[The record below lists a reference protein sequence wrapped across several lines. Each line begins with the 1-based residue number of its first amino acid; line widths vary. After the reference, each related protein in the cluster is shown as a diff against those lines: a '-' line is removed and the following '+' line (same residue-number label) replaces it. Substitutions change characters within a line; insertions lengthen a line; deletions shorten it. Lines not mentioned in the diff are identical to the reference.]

1 MDLMLVVA
9 IIQSSSLGA
18 VENGLQQMGVR
29 DITVTKVR
37 GYGEYVDFLSR
48 DHLVEQV
55 KIEVFA
61 PRDRAERIASVI
73 VDAAHVESSG
83 DGIVA
88 TLLVE
93 SILDVRTRSEAVP
106 NAPRG

>member
-9 IIQSSSLGA
+9 IIQSSSLEA
-18 VENGLQQMGVR
+18 VEKGLQQMGVR

-48 DHLVEQV
+48 DHLGEQV

-61 PRDRAERIASVI
+61 PRDRAQHIASAI

-88 TLLVE
+88 TLRVE